1 MTRAMLPFNIEILKL
16 EPRTLATMKPVTSL
30 DYYENTNGQLH
41 EDGLFSVS
49 IFGRVGDE
57 LRDERFSYIDLGASI
72 FHPAIYKTLV
82 QLKGLYQGILLGTTY
97 ARWDEAQKDFVA
109 ADELHGKTGYGF
121 FMEHWRDIEFH
132 RTRSPLR
139 DIRLKLIDKY
149 QDRAMLDKIL
159 VLPAGLRDIEVGDDG
174 RPVVGEVNTFYRKL
188 LAVSRTVADSHASHD
203 SPSLNLPR
211 QVMQQA
217 FNDTYEFFTRM
228 LEGKKGFVQNR
239 WGGRRIASG
248 TRNVISAMNGST
260 ALLGGPRAPKYND
273 TIVGLYQAAIAL
285 LPISIF
291 HLRTH
296 YLDDIFALGD
306 GKARLVDPKTLKG
319 VITSVS
325 SLAFDKWTTNEG
337 LEKVISNYGELT
349 TRKKAVMV
357 DDYYMALIYRGP
369 DGTFRVF
376 SDIDELPKHLSR
388 KDVHPINYTE
398 LLYLSGYQVWN
409 TYYGF
414 VTRYPITGTG
424 STYPTSIY
432 LKTTTVGEE
441 RRELGHDWQ
450 PLGPDHVALEFPKAD
465 LDTFVD
471 SLVLSPTRLEGLGA
485 DFDGDTCSLNMVYSR
500 ESLKSCQDYLNT
512 KNAYVDPRGGL
523 RASSSTFTAELVLRS
538 MTA

>member
-441 RRELGHDWQ
+441 RRELGHD
-450 PLGPDHVALEFPKAD
+450 
-465 LDTFVD
+465 TFVD